1 MELNGDMSYDDKY
14 SMLND
19 RVNEIKGHLN
29 TLDFAFEIDKI
40 DARLY
45 RMRRKT
51 FMYELELIDTKLGQM
66 RHDKELAE
74 LLNNLKLNEI

>member
-1 MELNGDMSYDDKY
+1 MVLNEDMSYDDKY

-29 TLDFAFEIDKI
+29 TLDFALEIDKI

-66 RHDKELAE
+66 RHDKELAK
-74 LLNNLKLNEI
+74 LLNNLKVNEI